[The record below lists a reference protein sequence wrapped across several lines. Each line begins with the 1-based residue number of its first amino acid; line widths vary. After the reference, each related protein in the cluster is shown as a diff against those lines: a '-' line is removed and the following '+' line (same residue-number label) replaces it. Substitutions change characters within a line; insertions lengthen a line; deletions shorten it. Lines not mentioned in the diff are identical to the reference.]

1 MLPNPKRPRL
11 ENGFLTVVTALSNI
25 TNVQPQRQ
33 TSDDE
38 NRKKYEDQKRR
49 KNDQK
54 AIWAQVKN
62 FEKSV
67 DRLNQR
73 QDLNFHVVAHGGV
86 EIIDKKTR
94 MVTKLFFPKNS
105 QDRMHLFFFIFE
117 NSKDYFDYLS

>member
-1 MLPNPKRPRL
+1 MLPIPKRPRL

-67 DRLNQR
+67 DRLNSR
-73 QDLNFHVVAHGGV
+73 QDTNFHTFCHGSV
-86 EIIDKKTR
+86 QVIDKKTGS
-94 MVTKLFFPKNS
+94 VTQHYFPKNP
-105 QDRMHLFFFIFE
+105 QERLHLLFFIFE
-117 NSKDYFDYLS
+117 ISEK